1 MRIDIDTNRHSG
13 GGVSTLSAVQIVLI
27 VLKLCKLIDW
37 SWIFVLMP
45 TWIGIGLVVVLVI
58 LYLVLKCIVH
68 DH

>member
-13 GGVSTLSAVQIVLI
+13 GGIGTLSAVQIVLI

-45 TWIGIGLVVVLVI
+45 TWIGLGLAAVLVI